1 MAEPA
6 PSSALSRECI
16 VLDLQAGSRDEV
28 LSALAAAL
36 ARMDPELGQRREELL
51 RALREREQ
59 RGSTASQKVAIPH
72 VKLSGL
78 KRVSLVVAVCQRG
91 VDFQALDGEPVHV
104 FFSVVRPAE
113 GAEQHLSLLRWI
125 ASVAL
130 HKDFVPFARQA
141 RTPEQIIDLLY
152 ELAPA

>member
-1 MAEPA
+1 MAEPV
-6 PSSALSRECI
+6 PLSRDCI
-16 VLDLQAGSRDEV
+16 VLDLQAQTRDEV
-28 LSALAAAL
+28 LSGLAAAL
-36 ARMDPELGQRREELL
+36 GRLDPELVQRREELL
-51 RALREREQ
+51 QAMREREQ

-72 VKLSGL
+72 VKLPGL
-78 KRVSLVVAVCQRG
+78 QRVSLVVAVSQRG
-91 VDFQALDGEPVHV
+91 VDFQALDGERVHV
-104 FFSVVRPAE
+104 FFSLVRPAE
-113 GAEQHLSLLRWI
+113 GAEQHLQLLRWI